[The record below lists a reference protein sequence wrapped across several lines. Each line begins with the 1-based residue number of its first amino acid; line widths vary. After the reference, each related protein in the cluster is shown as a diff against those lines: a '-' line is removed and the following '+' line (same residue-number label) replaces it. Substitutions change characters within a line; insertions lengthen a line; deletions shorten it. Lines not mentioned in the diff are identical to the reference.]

1 MSCAVSS
8 FQDERGWNHLWV
20 QINGEKR
27 EVAEGLPLDSLIKA
41 LNLTPERIATELN
54 HRVVRRSEWS
64 ATVLREDDRIEIV
77 HFVGGGAGFDT

>member
-1 MSCAVSS
+1 M
-8 FQDERGWNHLWV
+8 WV

-27 EVAEGLPLDSLIKA
+27 EVAEGLPLDSLIKT